1 MARGALVRA
10 VSNFACEVD
19 GTEHLVHQGQVF
31 PTSHPVVKARKELFV
46 PERSVEEATATPGE
60 KRKR

>member
-1 MARGALVRA
+1 MARALVRA

-19 GTEHLVHQGQVF
+19 GTEHLVHAGQVF
-31 PTSHPVVKARKELFV
+31 PATHPVVKARKELFV
-46 PERSVEEATATPGE
+46 SERSVEETTATPGT